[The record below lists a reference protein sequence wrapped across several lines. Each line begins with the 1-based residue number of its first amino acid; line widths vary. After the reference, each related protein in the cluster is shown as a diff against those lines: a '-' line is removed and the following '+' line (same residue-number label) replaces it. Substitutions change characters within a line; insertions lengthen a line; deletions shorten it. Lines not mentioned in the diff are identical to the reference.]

1 MSPLLTLLVSMSL
14 SLRVVMPSAPLLS
27 FPWPVRAQARAMA
40 PEMVQTMAEATKAPE
55 MDLEMVLAMVRA
67 LATME
72 TTVVQA
78 MEMVRPSSPLS

>member
-1 MSPLLTLLVSMSL
+1 
-14 SLRVVMPSAPLLS
+14 
-27 FPWPVRAQARAMA
+27 MA

-55 MDLEMVLAMVRA
+55 MDLEMDLAMVRA

>member
-1 MSPLLTLLVSMSL
+1 
-14 SLRVVMPSAPLLS
+14 
-27 FPWPVRAQARAMA
+27 MA
-40 PEMVQTMAEATKAPE
+40 PEMVQTMAEATKAPA
-55 MDLEMVLAMVRA
+55 MDLEMVPTMAMDLEMVRA